1 MNDQQKEE
9 SIDFIDTIKQSDV
22 IIERKRTVIIEPSS
36 RTYTSTQSQFS
47 LLQYLGF
54 VYLDEINAS
63 NTVIERT

>member
-47 LLQYLGF
+47 LLQCLGF